1 LKTVINRSFFVGNL
15 FQMSFFYSNKVICRI
30 KHKIDHYWH
39 LVYLFTITE
48 QQLENEEDIVQCH
61 GCTLC
66 IKVLFQIEE
75 DDCSENNDS

>member
-1 LKTVINRSFFVGNL
+1 MYSEVDLDDMVLIDDTTFAFDCRCGN
-15 FQMSFFYSNKVICRI
+15 Q
-30 KHKIDHYWH
+30 
-39 LVYLFTITE
+39 FTITE